1 LRQTKDNPEDFK
13 MSKLVIRTALIA
25 GAALAVSACNRH
37 PTVNNIAT
45 NDLSVNMTMSAPA
58 NDASAIESV
67 TNTTTTTTTTNT
79 TSNASRDAGA
89 GVSTNNV
96 ESNTVGM

>member
-1 LRQTKDNPEDFK
+1 MVSTEDFY
-13 MSKLVIRTALIA
+13 MNKLFVRTALIA

-37 PTVNNIAT
+37 PTVTNVTA
-45 NDLSVNMTMSAPA
+45 NDLNANMTMSAPA
-58 NDASAIESV
+58 NDASAMESV
-67 TNTTTTTTTTNT
+67 TNTTQPAAPETNSSTNT
-79 TSNASRDAGA
+79 TRDTGA

>member
-1 LRQTKDNPEDFK
+1 
-13 MSKLVIRTALIA
+13 MSKLVIRTVLIA
-25 GAALAVSACNRH
+25 GVALAVSACNRH
-37 PTVNNIAT
+37 PTVSNIT
-45 NDLSVNMTMSAPA
+45 NDVSVNMTTTAPA

-67 TNTTTTTTTTNT
+67 SNRTTTTNVTNTTTN
-79 TSNASRDAGA
+79 SVRDPGA

>member
-1 LRQTKDNPEDFK
+1 MP
-13 MSKLVIRTALIA
+13 KLVIRTALIA

-37 PTVNNIAT
+37 PTVNNITT
-45 NDLSVNMTMSAPA
+45 NDLSANMTMSAPA

-79 TSNASRDAGA
+79 TTNATRDAGR
-89 GVSTNNV
+89 GVSTNTV